1 LSVEYPFGVKV
12 GVALAAFASLWG
24 VLEYGHFESLY
35 QRRNRDPYLVAAQF
49 PRFED
54 FLAATP
60 ENAVLGYLTD
70 LEPGA
75 VAADSMFN
83 TAQYV
88 LAPRILRKDAAHDL
102 VLGNFTKPGDFTGM
116 GSEHGLHL
124 ERDFGN
130 GVVLFRRNA
139 P

>member
-1 LSVEYPFGVKV
+1 LSVEYPPAAKA

-24 VLEYGHFESLY
+24 ALEYGRFESAY
-35 QRRNRDPYLVAAQF
+35 QRQNRDPYLVAAQF

-54 FLAATP
+54 FRAATP

-70 LEPGA
+70 LAPGS
-75 VAADSMFN
+75 VAADAMFN

-88 LAPRILRKDAAHDL
+88 LAPRILRKDIAHAL
-102 VLGNFTKPGDFTGM
+102 VLGNFSKAGDFAGV
-116 GSEHGLHL
+116 GREHGLHV

-130 GVVLFRRNA
+130 GVVLFRKDT

>member
-1 LSVEYPFGVKV
+1 MSAEYPLGVRV
-12 GVALAAFASLWG
+12 GVALAAFVSLWG

-35 QRRNRDPYLVAAQF
+35 QRQNRDPYLVAAQF
-49 PRFED
+49 PRFEA
-54 FLAATP
+54 LRAATP
-60 ENAVLGYLTD
+60 DNAVLGYFTD
-70 LEPGA
+70 LEPGN
-75 VAADSMFN
+75 VAAESMFN
-83 TAQYV
+83 TAQYA
-88 LAPRILRKDAAHDL
+88 LAPRILRKDSAHDL

-116 GSEHGLHL
+116 GSEHGLHM